1 MKGFGCNLLAYDV
14 YCNPE
19 LEALG
24 GKYVDLPKLLPM
36 LILSLFIVPS
46 CRKLII

>member
-19 LEALG
+19 LG

-46 CRKLII
+46 CRNLII